1 MLDKKTKDWAIKA
14 SKKYGMPHGMIACP
28 TCGTV
33 SYGLIEPECPFCE
46 RFYWS
51 IAERE
56 NG

>member
-1 MLDKKTKDWAIKA
+1 VLDKKTKDWAIKA